1 MAVDHVELQ
10 PSVLYFGTPVTL
22 VSTVNEDGSAN
33 LAPISSS
40 WYLGHNAVIGVGE
53 GNQTLDNLRRHG
65 ECVLNLPSAA
75 QHVAVERLAPL
86 TGRREVPAEKQARY
100 RYEPHKF
107 AAAGL
112 TEQASVVVMPPRV
125 RECPVQLEA
134 VVSQRH
140 DAAGGGFAVV
150 ELRVVRVHVTPEL
163 VVPGT
168 QHVDVTGWRP
178 LFYVFRHYMALGAD
192 LGRNFRAEH

>member
-1 MAVDHVELQ
+1 MDHVELQ

-22 VSTVNEDGSAN
+22 VSTLNEDGTAN

-40 WYLGHNAVIGVGE
+40 WYLGYTAVIGLGQ

-75 QHVAVERLAPL
+75 QHEAVERLAPL
-86 TGRREVPAEKQARY
+86 TGRRDVPPEKQARY
-100 RYEPHKF
+100 RYEPRKF

-112 TEQASVVVMPPRV
+112 TEQVSTVVAPPRV
-125 RECPVQLEA
+125 GECPVQLEA
-134 VVSQRH
+134 VAARLH
-140 DAAGGGFAVV
+140 DAAAGGFAVV
-150 ELRVVRVHVTPEL
+150 ELRIVRVHVASQL

-168 QHVDVTGWRP
+168 QHVDVARWRP
-178 LFYVFRHYMALGAD
+178 LFYVFRHYLGLGDD
-192 LGRNFRAEH
+192 LGSNFRAAH

>member
-1 MAVDHVELQ
+1 MDHVELQ
-10 PSVLYFGTPVTL
+10 PSVLYFGTPVSL
-22 VSTVNEDGSAN
+22 VSTLNEDGSAN

-40 WYLGHNAVIGVGE
+40 WYLGYSLVIGLGE

-75 QHVAVERLAPL
+75 QHGAVERLAPL
-86 TGRREVPAEKQARY
+86 TGRREVPPEKQPRY
-100 RYEPHKF
+100 RYEPRKF

-112 TEQASVVVMPPRV
+112 TEQASTVVAPPRV

-134 VVSQRH
+134 VVAQQH
-140 DAAGGGFAVV
+140 DATAGGFAVV
-150 ELRVVRVHVTPEL
+150 ELRVVRVHVAQEL

-168 QHVDVTGWRP
+168 QRVDVSRWDP
-178 LFYVFRHYMALGAD
+178 LFYVFRHYVGLGPALGV
-192 LGRNFRAEH
+192 NFRAER